1 MSEFDN
7 VFDWNKM
14 TGDNDPFAK
23 SDYDSDKRFY
33 NLPKDKEG
41 NGSALIRFLP
51 DGEKREDGSMGTIQK
66 VFRIN
71 TTFTKNGKKRFC
83 NEWSPTTIGKPDP
96 FFEAWQKLYNSGQKE
111 ESKKF
116 NRATRYITNIKV
128 INDPV
133 NPENNGKIFLLDMSY
148 KMAQAIQGY
157 LQPPESQQKLG
168 IKPKNLFNPINGYN
182 FMLISKKGSNGLIDY
197 DSSKCDDQPSA
208 IYNSV
213 EEAISDIT
221 THCHKLSWFLDEAN
235 YKTYDFLQNRLKY
248 VMFQDAETPSATS
261 SAPKAQ
267 SAQQTQVK
275 VSQPD
280 EVPFDTGLTAPA
292 PQVQQIQTPVA
303 PTPTATQAQP
313 ATSVDDELD
322 ALINGL
328 SK

>member
-1 MSEFDN
+1 
-7 VFDWNKM
+7 
-14 TGDNDPFAK
+14 
-23 SDYDSDKRFY
+23 
-33 NLPKDKEG
+33 
-41 NGSALIRFLP
+41 
-51 DGEKREDGSMGTIQK
+51 
-66 VFRIN
+66 
-71 TTFTKNGKKRFC
+71 
-83 NEWSPTTIGKPDP
+83 
-96 FFEAWQKLYNSGQKE
+96 
-111 ESKKF
+111 
-116 NRATRYITNIKV
+116 
-128 INDPV
+128 
-133 NPENNGKIFLLDMSY
+133 MSY

-261 SAPKAQ
+261 SAPQ
-267 SAQQTQVK
+267 AQQTQVK

-292 PQVQQIQTPVA
+292 PQVQQVQTPVTPVA